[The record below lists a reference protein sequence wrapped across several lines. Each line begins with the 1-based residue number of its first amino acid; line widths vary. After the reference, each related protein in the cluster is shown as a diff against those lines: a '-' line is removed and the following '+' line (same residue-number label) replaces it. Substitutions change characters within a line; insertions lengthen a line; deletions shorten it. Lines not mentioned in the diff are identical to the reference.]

1 MKKATKILLIAGCVL
16 VVLGLAVA
24 AAGFAIAGGDFA
36 NLLPAPARTE
46 KAEDFKGDGIENLV
60 VEADYQNI
68 EIVAS
73 ADDDLHVT
81 YYAAKTDDY
90 SLSVDNATLTIKKA
104 RQPWWKSIGFFNYA
118 PKTMTVAIPD
128 TLTAVSAA
136 AAAGSVSVD
145 SVTLAGDLCID
156 SDAGAVTV
164 SDISAG
170 DVKISS
176 DAGGV
181 KLTGVSVKNVTVKA
195 SAGSVKWEDVS
206 CGDADVDSDAGK
218 VSFENVSCADVSISS
233 DAGAVKLNNLTASAA
248 KISTDA
254 GKIEFTA
261 LAVARSLELSTD
273 FGAIRGTVKGAM
285 SDFTITS
292 SVDLG
297 NSNLPGSYQGGN
309 KLLKVEAD
317 SGSVNVDFLQ

>member
-1 MKKATKILLIAGCVL
+1 MKKATRIGLIVGGGL
-16 VVLGLAVA
+16 VVLGLVVSAV
-24 AAGFAIAGGDFA
+24 GFAIARGDFG

-73 ADDDLHVT
+73 VDDDLHVT
-81 YYAAKTDDY
+81 YYESKTDDY
-90 SLSVDNATLTIKKA
+90 SLSVNNATLTIKKA
-104 RQPWWKSIGFFNYA
+104 HQPWWKSIGFFNYA

-128 TLTAVSAA
+128 TLTAVSADA
-136 AAAGSVSVD
+136 DAGSLSVD
-145 SVTLAGDLCID
+145 SVALAGDLRID
-156 SDAGAVTV
+156 SDAGAVKV

-170 DVKISS
+170 DIKISS
-176 DAGGV
+176 DAGNV
-181 KLTGVSVKNVTVKA
+181 KLTRVSAKNVTVEA

-206 CGDADVDSDAGK
+206 CNNVDVDSDAGK
-218 VSFENVSCADVSISS
+218 VDFENVSCGDVTVSS
-233 DAGAVKLNNLTASAA
+233 DAGAVKLQDLTASEA

-261 LAVARSLELSTD
+261 LSVAKSLELSTD
-273 FGAIRGTVKGAM
+273 FGAIRGTIQGVM

-292 SVDLG
+292 SVDFG
-297 NSNLPGSYQGGN
+297 SSNLPSSYQGGN